1 MKLLVLCTA
10 FCAVIFSA
18 NAQSV
23 TLMTFESFTF
33 ADKFETQYGYG
44 KIQDGFQ
51 WGAGLEFEVQPN
63 TAVELIYQRMDAD
76 FYYNDYYYGDDYSGQ
91 IGLNYILLG
100 ATQYQPF
107 SDAVSGFG
115 TFDMG
120 AGFTSPGDN
129 DFGSA
134 CKFTIGGRL
143 GLRIAPSDK
152 ISIRLHAQILSPIQW
167 IGGGFYFGTGGGG
180 ASVSSG
186 STIWQF
192 NLGGS
197 VNYRIK

>member
-1 MKLLVLCTA
+1 MKITILTAA
-10 FCAVIFSA
+10 FCAVLFSA
-18 NAQSV
+18 NAQCV
-23 TLMTFESFTF
+23 TLLAFESYTV

-44 KIQDGFQ
+44 KIYDSFQ

-63 TAVELIYQRMDAD
+63 TAVELIYQRMDPE
-76 FYYNDYYYGDDYSGQ
+76 FYYDDYYYGEYLAGK

-107 SDAVSGFG
+107 SDVVSGFG

-120 AGFTSPGDN
+120 AGFTSAGDLDISN
-129 DFGSA
+129 A
-134 CKFTIGGRL
+134 TKFTIGGRL

-152 ISIRLHAQILSPIQW
+152 LSLRIHAQIMSPIQW

-192 NLGGS
+192 NIGGS
-197 VNYRIK
+197 VNYRIR